1 MLNAPLLIQGFPG
14 KPSEALRCSASGR
27 QLYPRVNRRER
38 LLIPPRRGAVLR
50 TRSVLTPAA
59 LDAPSGVHNLKGRA
73 ARLMLRQSVV
83 NIFASFYRSSV
94 GKKMIVA
101 VTGVILIL
109 FVIGHLLG
117 NLQIFLGPDWINGY
131 SQHLRDL
138 GPLLWAIRL
147 FLLTAVVVHIY
158 VTIQLAIENRR
169 ARPEAYVDREYV
181 KATFAS
187 RHMLMSGL
195 IVLAFI
201 VYHIAHFTVRVTDPR
216 FGLLKADPLGHYD
229 VYSMMVYG
237 FQNYYVSAFYVL
249 GLFLL
254 ALHLSHGSSS
264 FFQSLGFNDKK
275 LTPRLALGGRIFAW
289 LLFVSYT
296 SIPIAILL
304 GMVKPAQQ
312 L

>member
-1 MLNAPLLIQGFPG
+1 MIDQKSEPQSTAAATVRT
-14 KPSEALRCSASGR
+14 KP
-27 QLYPRVNRRER
+27 
-38 LLIPPRRGAVLR
+38 
-50 TRSVLTPAA
+50 RSFIS
-59 LDAPSGVHNLKGRA
+59 DFCH
-73 ARLMLRQSVV
+73 
-83 NIFASFYRSSV
+83 SSV
-94 GKKMIVA
+94 GRKMIVA

-109 FVIGHLLG
+109 FVIGHRLG
-117 NLQIFLGPDWINGY
+117 NLQIFLGPEWINAY

-138 GPLLWAIRL
+138 GPLLWLIRA
-147 FLLTAVVVHIY
+147 FLLATVVLHIY
-158 VTIQLAIENRR
+158 FTILLAIENRR
-169 ARPEAYVDREYV
+169 ARPDAYKDRQYV

-187 RHMLMSGL
+187 RHMVMSGL

-201 VYHIAHFTVRVTDPR
+201 IYHIAHFTVRVTDRR
-216 FGLLKADPLGHYD
+216 FGLLKVDPLGHYD

-289 LLFVSYT
+289 LLFIGYT
-296 SIPIAILL
+296 SIPVAILA
-304 GMVKPAQQ
+304 GVIEPAQQ